1 MMVNAY
7 CKYHPDDVSLWYYSL
22 KNVIMEEKTMNVVV
36 NDAFDKKI
44 KFYKKAKGWMETMDF
59 KEFKQTLTDVS
70 DEIIE
75 PTDDGEWSM
84 ILLRKIRSLQINLDD
99 IENLKNDVV
108 AIE

>member
-1 MMVNAY
+1 MAIASIILMMYLCGIIN
-7 CKYHPDDVSLWYYSL
+7 L
-22 KNVIMEEKTMNVVV
+22 KLMNMEEKKMNVVV

-44 KFYKKAKGWMETMDF
+44 KFANKAKGWMETMDF

-70 DEIIE
+70 DEIIV

-99 IENLKNDVV
+99 MEKLRDNEM
-108 AIE
+108 ATE

>member
-1 MMVNAY
+1 MAIASIILMMYLCGIIN
-7 CKYHPDDVSLWYYSL
+7 L
-22 KNVIMEEKTMNVVV
+22 KLMNMEEKKMNVVV

-44 KFYKKAKGWMETMDF
+44 KFANKAKGWMETMDF
-59 KEFKQTLTDVS
+59 NDFKKTLTDVS

-99 IENLKNDVV
+99 MEKLRDNVM
-108 AIE
+108 AIK

>member
-1 MMVNAY
+1 MAIASIILMMYLCGIIN
-7 CKYHPDDVSLWYYSL
+7 L
-22 KNVIMEEKTMNVVV
+22 KLMNMEEKKMNVVV

-44 KFYKKAKGWMETMDF
+44 KFANKAKGWMETMDF
-59 KEFKQTLTDVS
+59 KEFKKTLTDVS

-99 IENLKNDVV
+99 MEKLRDDVM

>member
-1 MMVNAY
+1 MAIASIILMMYLCGIIN
-7 CKYHPDDVSLWYYSL
+7 L
-22 KNVIMEEKTMNVVV
+22 KLMNMEEKKMNVVV

-44 KFYKKAKGWMETMDF
+44 KFANKAKGWMETMDF

-70 DEIIE
+70 DEIIV

-99 IENLKNDVV
+99 MEKLRDNVM